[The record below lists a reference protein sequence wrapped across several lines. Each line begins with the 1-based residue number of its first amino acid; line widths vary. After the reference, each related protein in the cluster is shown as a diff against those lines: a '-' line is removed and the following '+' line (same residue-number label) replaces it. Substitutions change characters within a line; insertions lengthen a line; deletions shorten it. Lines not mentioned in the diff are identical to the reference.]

1 MNGTCAAVA
10 RRLLFPSPSPP
21 TPWVG
26 CPVGWA
32 FCGEPRLEPRCLSLY
47 SVRDGRIITRPPCA
61 HRGITAIGEIP
72 TIRVPAPWM
81 IPSRS
86 RLEPTR
92 QLGEASHLCHLSRR
106 RRPLTARAS
115 DPGHLPV
122 RGRIAIPPG
131 ARQRREANVSLR
143 LVVVRKRVPRGR
155 IWLSETVLGDEVGG
169 PARGG
174 PRPPRTLQTPL
185 WD

>member
-1 MNGTCAAVA
+1 MSTASWHKRGGQRDELNESHVPPWFPL
-10 RRLLFPSPSPP
+10 RRLRWMIGRLCEKGSPSCSRDPWISTNEWDVCGGSPP
-21 TPWVG
+21 PPISQ
-26 CPVGWA
+26 PVSSDTLGWLPSWLGL
-32 FCGEPRLEPRCLSLY
+32 CGEPRLEPRCLLLY

-72 TIRVPAPWM
+72 TIGVPAPWM

-86 RLEPTR
+86 RFEPTR

-131 ARQRREANVSLR
+131 A
-143 LVVVRKRVPRGR
+143 K
-155 IWLSETVLGDEVGG
+155 
-169 PARGG
+169 
-174 PRPPRTLQTPL
+174 
-185 WD
+185 